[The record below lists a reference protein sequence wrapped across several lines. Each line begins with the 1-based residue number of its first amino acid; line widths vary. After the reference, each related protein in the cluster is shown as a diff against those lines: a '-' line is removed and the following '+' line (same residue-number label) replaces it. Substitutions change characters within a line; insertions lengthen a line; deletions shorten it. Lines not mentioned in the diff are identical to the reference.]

1 MRPPKPVGRPRRVSL
16 WRYWRMFWQDILSA
30 QPDHLYR
37 AKMAEFRTP
46 FFRSFLINEPSLVRL
61 GLNKRPAGFP
71 KAERVTRG
79 LAPLLGQSV
88 FAANGPTWERQR
100 RIIDLSF
107 EGGRVRDSLSAMLAA
122 AEAAAD
128 RVEEGEM
135 DVEALASHAT
145 ADVIFRTLFSLPND
159 KDLASETYDA
169 FRAF

>member
-1 MRPPKPVGRPRRVSL
+1 
-16 WRYWRMFWQDILSA
+16 
-30 QPDHLYR
+30 
-37 AKMAEFRTP
+37 
-46 FFRSFLINEPSLVRL
+46 
-61 GLNKRPAGFP
+61 
-71 KAERVTRG
+71 
-79 LAPLLGQSV
+79 
-88 FAANGPTWERQR
+88 
-100 RIIDLSF
+100 
-107 EGGRVRDSLSAMLAA
+107 MLAA